1 MFIVVGVTYPAPD
14 ILSVMSVTLW
24 NAFSY
29 SYFAFLCSLVLF
41 YVVFGVL
48 LHSVS
53 CGVTTS
59 KDKMHLGVP
68 VAVSCRY
75 LLEIFMLAHVLFFV
89 FIYLF
94 IYLISFQKKYLL
106 LYAVRRFA
114 GLSVLLNWVSG

>member
-1 MFIVVGVTYPAPD
+1 MVGATYPARD

-53 CGVTTS
+53 YGVTTS
-59 KDKMHLGVP
+59 KEKMHLGVP
-68 VAVSCRY
+68 VAVQYRY
-75 LLEIFMLAHVLFFV
+75 LMMK
-89 FIYLF
+89 
-94 IYLISFQKKYLL
+94 S
-106 LYAVRRFA
+106 
-114 GLSVLLNWVSG
+114 